1 MSGIVILMNFLYF
14 LPFLAVY
21 GAIIFGFAVGLSK
34 LGIPR
39 RRVIFAS
46 CTLFG
51 ILSGFVLALYGHYEG
66 GYVFNILGSPLGEE
80 IYGFSIRHIGDP
92 HSAFAHYTI
101 PWALRIPQVRLFA
114 SAIAWGL
121 IGALAQLIY
130 NRAKKPPVTKGLSTQ
145 IIAISLV
152 ACLVICTGVV
162 YGTQKAHAKPLEPV
176 AVPVVEIGTPPE
188 VEPGTPGIP
197 QWDTITTYEV
207 EQLYL
212 SDRTIL
218 TGRELLV
225 TGIVENTGLER
236 GIAEVELSLDGVVL
250 SSQEVALLPGES
262 KPVRFSVSVPREG
275 IYIVGMGNLTASFE
289 AKKPAKKVTE
299 EENRRIATN
308 YLLNSPTFKF
318 DGIEGSIR
326 LIAPQALKYNDAWQF
341 IYKFRCAHPGYGDRS
356 GEMLAQA
363 VTPHTARIIVRRGE
377 VTFAVIDEKWDIRG
391 QRVIWED

>member
-1 MSGIVILMNFLYF
+1 MIFLSF
-14 LPFLAVY
+14 LFFLAVY

-34 LGIPR
+34 LGIEK
-39 RRVIFAS
+39 RRVIFVS

-51 ILSGFVLALYGHYEG
+51 ILSGFVLALYGHHEG
-66 GYVFNILGSPLGEE
+66 GYVFNILGSPLGGE

-101 PWALRIPQVRLFA
+101 PWALRIPQVRFFA

-130 NRAKKPPVTKGLSTQ
+130 NRVKKPPVTNGFGTR
-145 IIAISLV
+145 IIAVSLV

-162 YGTQKAHAKPLEPV
+162 YGTQKAHEKPLEPI
-176 AVPVVEIGTPPE
+176 AVPVLLAGG
-188 VEPGTPGIP
+188 EPIP

-225 TGIVENTGLER
+225 TGVVRNTGSER
-236 GIAEVELSLDGVVL
+236 GIAQVELSLDGDVL

-262 KPVRFSVSVPREG
+262 KPVKFLVSVPREG
-275 IYIVGMGNLTASFE
+275 SYTVGMGNLTASFE

-299 EENRRIATN
+299 DENRRVATD

-318 DGIEGSIR
+318 DGIEGSVR
-326 LIAPQALKYNDAWQF
+326 LIVPQALKYNDAWEF
-341 IYKFRCAHPGYGDRS
+341 IYKFKCAHPGYGDRS
-356 GEMLAQA
+356 GEMVAQA

-377 VTFAVIDEKWDIRG
+377 VTFAVIDEKWGIRG

>member
-1 MSGIVILMNFLYF
+1 MSGIVILMNFL
-14 LPFLAVY
+14 PFLVIY

-34 LGIPR
+34 LGIEK
-39 RRVIFAS
+39 RRVIFVS

-51 ILSGFVLALYGHYEG
+51 ILSGFVLALYGHHEG

-101 PWALRIPQVRLFA
+101 PWALRIPQVCFFA

-130 NRAKKPPVTKGLSTQ
+130 NRVKKPPVTKGVSTR

-176 AVPVVEIGTPPE
+176 AFPVVVI
-188 VEPGTPGIP
+188 GTPGIP

-207 EQLYL
+207 EQLNL

-225 TGIVENTGLER
+225 TGVVRNTGSER
-236 GIAEVELSLDGVVL
+236 GIAKVELSLDGDVV

-262 KPVRFSVSVPREG
+262 KPVKFFVSVPREG
-275 IYIVGMGNLTASFE
+275 TYTVGMGNLTASFE

-299 EENRRIATN
+299 DENRRIATD

-318 DGIEGSIR
+318 DGIEGSVR

-356 GEMLAQA
+356 RQTVAQA

-377 VTFAVIDEKWDIRG
+377 VTFAVIDEKWDISG